1 MPGLPWRTSLTLMIV
16 LVALAAGAGCI
27 FDPTPR
33 SFSINT
39 DYKLSILST
48 EPLYNVTFYLP
59 IPLKNGT
66 PMAGPLVLTEEYFAS
81 GNYSFGFVRSPPG
94 ANPGWRVPDIN
105 TEPLYLKVTADTLY
119 PNETFGTKFDFFYEN
134 KTVLA
139 SPLDYADTVTPPGN
153 ESILLQKVN
162 FSPEIPTQDFSKDPA
177 LIRYHQFNPQQHV
190 AFYARYSA
198 SPTAWVN
205 VYSQVIVMN
214 RWESQGEEKQNFYCD
229 SFGWTKIGEA
239 HGWQIARGIFGS
251 GVGPY
256 PNLSSPVWQDAIN
269 ATVRQ

>member
-1 MPGLPWRTSLTLMIV
+1 MPGLPWRTSLTLMII

-33 SFSINT
+33 SFSVNT

-59 IPLKNGT
+59 IPQKNET
-66 PMAGPLVLTEEYFAS
+66 PMAGPLVLTENYFAS
-81 GNYSFGFVRSPPG
+81 QNYSSGFVRSPPG
-94 ANPGWRVPDIN
+94 ANPDWSVTGID
-105 TEPLYLKVTADTLY
+105 TEPLYLKVTADMLY
-119 PNETFGTKFDFFYEN
+119 PNETFGTSFNFFYEN
-134 KTVLA
+134 KTVIA
-139 SPLDYADTVTPPGN
+139 SPLDFADTLTPLRNG
-153 ESILLQKVN
+153 SILLQKVN
-162 FSPEIPTQDFSKDPA
+162 FSTETQTQDFSKDPT
-177 LIRYHQFNPQQHV
+177 LIRYHELDPMQHV

-198 SPTAWVN
+198 SPDAWVN
-205 VYSQVIVMN
+205 VYSQVLIMN
-214 RWESQGEEKQNFYCD
+214 RWESGGEEKQNFYCD
-229 SFGWTKIGEA
+229 SFGWTNIGEA
-239 HGWQIARGIFGS
+239 HGWQTARGIYSS